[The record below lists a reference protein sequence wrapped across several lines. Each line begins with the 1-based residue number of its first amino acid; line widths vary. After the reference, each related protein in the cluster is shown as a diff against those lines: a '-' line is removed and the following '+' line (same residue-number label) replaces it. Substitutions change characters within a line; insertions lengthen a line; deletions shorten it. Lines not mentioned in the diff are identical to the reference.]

1 MQRHQKHPTCAFG
14 KYCHKTFSVTGQ
26 GVKQLYSYIMN
37 SDKQK
42 TITCRRTPFFF
53 INNPFLAVAP

>member
-1 MQRHQKHPTCAFG
+1 MQRHQKHPTCAFC

-42 TITCRRTPFFF
+42 RSPVDVHLFF
-53 INNPFLAVAP
+53 L